1 MNNRIQTLLISL
13 LLLCGAGVQ
22 AKVYTIDVP
31 DPMTWTNDALSARS
45 TGDTVQ
51 FNVPIIVNRNYG
63 TTGLT
68 VSVRRIFSP
77 TNQIYPKCSPESTN
91 CLAEEYITLMTLNSK
106 APFTL
111 TGCGYHRNGERL
123 MNLKAVVT
131 ERLQVKYISGT
142 WSEYNTREK
151 LEHNVPSV
159 DMRGTHNVLV
169 CAANLEYYLVD
180 NLGTGY
186 GPDSYSEHQK
196 QRTKV
201 KKALAEISADLYGLV
216 EIEQGQSALAEI
228 ASDLTSLTGYPYDYV
243 NDGGSASG
251 SYTKS
256 GYVYR
261 SDRLQ
266 PFGLLKKNNTIVSN
280 RKMVQGFTLIENN
293 ERFIYSI
300 NHFKAKSGT
309 GTGRNA
315 DQGDGQGI
323 FNYNRMQEATSL
335 VQNMASYESYYE
347 DPDVLIMGDLNAYA
361 KEDPIRILIDA
372 GMYDLHRYFHADTSY
387 SYVFREQAG
396 YLDHAIANEA
406 LIKQVTGMSVWHVN
420 SDESDQYTYDKS
432 NDLTVFRYSDHDPVL
447 VGLRLDS
454 ARSALPNGTEV
465 IDQAGIAVIEGETY
479 ITNVSEW
486 DDQHGYYE
494 IYSITGQR
502 VQSATR
508 IVESPCPVGT
518 DLTPGVYVIRLY
530 YAGKTKALKLQK

>member
-1 MNNRIQTLLISL
+1 MNKRFAFIISAL
-13 LLLCGAGVQ
+13 LLFGAGIQ

-31 DPMTWTNDALSARS
+31 DPMTWTTDALAARS
-45 TGDTVQ
+45 EGDTVL
-51 FNVPIIVNRNYG
+51 FNVPVIVNRNYG

-77 TNQIYPKCSPESTN
+77 TNQIYPKCTPESSN

-131 ERLQVKYISGT
+131 GSLQLKFVSGT
-142 WSEYNTREK
+142 WANYNTRDQV
-151 LEHNVPSV
+151 EHSVPSV
-159 DMRGTHNVLV
+159 DLRGTHNVLV
-169 CAANLEYYLVD
+169 CGANLEYYLVE

-201 KKALAEISADLYGLV
+201 KKALAEIGADLYGLV
-216 EIEQGQSALAEI
+216 EIEQGQAALAEI
-228 ASDLTSLTGYPYDYV
+228 ASDLTSLTGHPYDYI
-243 NDGGSASG
+243 NDGGGANG

-266 PFGLLKKNNTIVSN
+266 PFGLLKSNNTVVQN
-280 RKMVQGFTLIENN
+280 RKKVQGFILIENN

-309 GTGRNA
+309 GTGKNA

-323 FNYNRMQEATSL
+323 FNYNRVQEATSL
-335 VQNMASYESYYE
+335 VQNMASYQSYYE
-347 DPDVLIMGDLNAYA
+347 DPDMLIMGDLNAYA

-396 YLDHAIANEA
+396 YLDHAIANDA

-447 VGLRLDS
+447 VGLKLDS
-454 ARSALPNGTEV
+454 TLSALPKGTEV

-479 ITNVSEW
+479 LTNVSEW
-486 DDQHGYYE
+486 EDQHGYYE